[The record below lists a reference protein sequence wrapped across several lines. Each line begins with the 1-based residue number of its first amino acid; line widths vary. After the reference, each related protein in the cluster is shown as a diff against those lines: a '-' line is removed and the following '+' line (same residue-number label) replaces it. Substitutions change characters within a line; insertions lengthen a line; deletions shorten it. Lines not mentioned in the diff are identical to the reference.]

1 MLPEKFKERMMR
13 LLGDEYADFERAM
26 TEDEPV
32 RGFRINGIKVTDR
45 EGVASRLSAG
55 KIPYEECGYILK
67 DDFPIG
73 RSREHHAGMVYV
85 QDPGAMAALA
95 ALDIPRGIKAIDLCA
110 APGGKSSKIAERIGD
125 GGFLISN
132 EFVPKRA
139 KILVGNF
146 ERLGIKNAQVTSLD
160 TAEFPKLF
168 DGVFDLVVADVPC
181 SGEGMFRKNAEA
193 ISEWSEENVELCQ
206 KRQKEILENAAPL
219 VKEGGVLVY
228 STCTFSVEENE
239 DNVTDFLDRHPE
251 FELTPVKEELLPYT
265 APAIDKDGK
274 HPEIK
279 VAARRFYP
287 HISNGEGQFVAL
299 LKRKATG
306 DKQRGILF
314 KEDSKPLERREAEI
328 AERFFEEVFI
338 KRPNGRLVKQGENVV
353 LISHGCPVLPR
364 SVFSAGVLVG
374 EIRGKLLFPAHQLF
388 SALGCEFKNKIELA
402 VGDERLEKYLLGE
415 EIDIEPTV
423 KGWCAVLT
431 DGASLGGGKASYGKL
446 KNHYPKGLRN
456 TR

>member
-1 MLPEKFKERMMR
+1 MLPENFKKRMKR
-13 LLGDEYADFERAM
+13 LLGEEYADFERAM

-32 RGFRINGIKVTDR
+32 RGFRINGIKATDDKKI
-45 EGVASRLSAG
+45 ASRLSVG
-55 KIPYEECGYILK
+55 EIPYERRAYVLK
-67 DDFPIG
+67 EDFPVG
-73 RSREHHAGMVYV
+73 KSFEHHAGMIYV

-110 APGGKSSKIAERIGD
+110 APGGKSSKIAEYIGD
-125 GGFLISN
+125 DGFLISN

-146 ERLGIKNAQVTSLD
+146 ERLGIKNAQITSLD

-193 ISEWSEENVELCQ
+193 ISEWSEENVKLCSE
-206 KRQKEILENAAPL
+206 RQKQILENAAPL

-239 DNVTDFLDRHPE
+239 DRVIDFLSSHPE
-251 FELTPVKEELLPYT
+251 FELTPVKEELLSYT
-265 APAIDKDGK
+265 APAIDKDGN

-279 VAARRFYP
+279 ISARRFYP

-306 DKQRGILF
+306 DRQRGILF
-314 KEDSKPLERREAEI
+314 KEEVKSLSRQEAEI
-328 AERFFEEVFI
+328 AERFFDEIFAE
-338 KRPNGRLVKQGENVV
+338 RPKGRLIKQGENIV
-353 LISHGCPVLPR
+353 LISHGFPVLPR
-364 SVFSAGVLVG
+364 SVFSAGILVG

-388 SALGCEFKNKIELA
+388 SALGREFKNKIEL
-402 VGDERLEKYLLGE
+402 GENDERLEKYLLGE
-415 EIDIEPTV
+415 EIDTDASI
-423 KGWCAVLT
+423 KGWCAVLA
-431 DGASLGGGKASYGKL
+431 DGAPLGGGKASSGRL

-456 TR
+456 NK